1 MIFLFEV
8 NDFLFL
14 CSLISMFE
22 IIAFLVSE
30 SMILTRSQ
38 SMIFVMEINDFTSEI
53 IDFMMKSLIL
63 IFQINDFYI

>member
-30 SMILTRSQ
+30 SMIWTRSQ

>member
-30 SMILTRSQ
+30 SMIWTRSQ
-38 SMIFVMEINDFTSEI
+38 SMFFVMEINDFTSEI